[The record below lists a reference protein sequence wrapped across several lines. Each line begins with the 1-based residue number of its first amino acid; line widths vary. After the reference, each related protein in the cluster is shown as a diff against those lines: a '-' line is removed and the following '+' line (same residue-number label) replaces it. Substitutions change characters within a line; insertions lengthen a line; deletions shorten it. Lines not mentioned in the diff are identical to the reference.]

1 MTTVV
6 NGDALWKYILIPFI
20 SGFIGWITNVLALEM
35 TFYPIE
41 YWGIDLY
48 RWPEQPLGII
58 GWQGIIPTKA
68 AKMAGICFELITS
81 KLLDVKSVFA
91 RLDPA
96 KFSEV
101 MEQGEFG
108 DFGILL

>member
-1 MTTVV
+1 MTIII
-6 NGDALWKYILIPFI
+6 NDDPLWKYIIIPFI

-41 YWGIDLY
+41 YMGINLY
-48 RWPEQPLGII
+48 RWPDEPLGII

-68 AKMAGICFELITS
+68 DKMAGICFDLITT
-81 KLLDVKSVFA
+81 KLMDVKSVFA

-96 KFSEV
+96 RFSQV
-101 MEQGEFG
+101 MEQGE
-108 DFGILL
+108 